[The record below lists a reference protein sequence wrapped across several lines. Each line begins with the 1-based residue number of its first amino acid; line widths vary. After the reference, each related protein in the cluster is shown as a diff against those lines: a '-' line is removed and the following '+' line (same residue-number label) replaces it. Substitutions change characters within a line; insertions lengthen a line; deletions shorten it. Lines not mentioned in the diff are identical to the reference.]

1 MIFFSK
7 YQPCRLKKV
16 LSSVAMGGGF
26 HNRRRRNGHSEGQG
40 MALDPNPQEMPQVL
54 IRNWEGGS
62 VDDVVRFLQN
72 KTRLQLRNAHL
83 EGNVVKAQCRTQDV
97 GVFERWNGARFAGR
111 SLNVQ
116 VQKPT
121 APDSAVQLLE
131 NFLRSRY
138 DPGTQLLNL
147 ANMRGDPILAGA
159 GLFSTPTRTSK
170 MFQALMKLAGELL
183 PGVRSVSLESNDMQ
197 DVTNVTQ
204 LAQTYPKL
212 ENLSLAN
219 NRIASTRG
227 LSVWRNKFPMLRE
240 LVLAGN
246 PLMPAQSAEVVAM
259 FPRLII
265 LDSVQVRSEA
275 DLPSN
280 SLPVPTKLTFFEN
293 AEIQQMATAFLTNF
307 FGLWD
312 VNREGLLQL
321 YDALSEFTLCYN
333 AATPRLSLA
342 NNTHTGRTGPY
353 ISESRNLM
361 RTSTANA
368 RHHRVALGPEA
379 VMRVFAHIP
388 RTKHDL
394 AKPGAFAIDAWQVHG
409 IRQQGDTGVLMSVH
423 GEFVDQDTNFPRS
436 FDRTLIVVPSPTG
449 AMVIASDM
457 LTVRSHSAMPQPDLR
472 TDQGTPGTAAPAPPA
487 AGTPV
492 PAGPVPAATQP
503 QLQQP
508 SQLEAGPGPVAAA
521 NMVQALMQQT
531 HLNAHY
537 AELCAKQANFD
548 LGVALSL
555 FQQSRANL
563 PPDAFAG

>member
-1 MIFFSK
+1 
-7 YQPCRLKKV
+7 
-16 LSSVAMGGGF
+16 MGGGF
-26 HNRRRRNGHSEGQG
+26 HNRRRRNGQSEGQG
-40 MALDPNPQEMPQVL
+40 MAIDSQPQEMPQVS

-72 KTRLQLRNAHL
+72 KTRLQLRNPHL
-83 EGNVVKAQCRTQDV
+83 EGNVVVAQCRKQDV

-111 SLNVQ
+111 SLSLQ
-116 VQKPT
+116 VQKPA
-121 APDSAVQLLE
+121 APDSAVHLLE

-138 DPGTQLLNL
+138 DPATQLLNL
-147 ANMRGDPILAGA
+147 ANMRGDPILTGA

-204 LAQTYPKL
+204 LSQTYPKL

-219 NRIASTRG
+219 NRITSTRG
-227 LSVWRNKFPMLRE
+227 LSVWRNKFPLLRE

-259 FPRLII
+259 FPRLLI

-275 DLPSN
+275 ELPSN
-280 SLPVPTKLTFFEN
+280 SLPVPMKLTFFEN
-293 AEIQQMATAFLTNF
+293 PEIQQMATAFLTNF

-312 VNREGLLQL
+312 VNRDGLLQL
-321 YDALSEFTLCYN
+321 YDALSEFSLCYN

-353 ISESRNLM
+353 IAESRNLM

-379 VMRVFAHIP
+379 VKRVFNHIP

-394 AKPGAFAIDAWQVHG
+394 SKPGAFAIDAWQVHD

-423 GEFVDQDTNFPRS
+423 GEFVDQDTDFPRS

-457 LTVRSHSAMPQPDLR
+457 LTVRSHSAMPQPDP
-472 TDQGTPGTAAPAPPA
+472 QPNQPVPGPIPGAPVPGAPVPGA
-487 AGTPV
+487 PVPGAPV
-492 PAGPVPAATQP
+492 PAPSALPGQPMPAPLQNQPPIQQAP
-503 QLQQP
+503 QLNP
-508 SQLEAGPGPVAAA
+508 GPGPEA
-521 NMVQALMQQT
+521 NVVQALMQQT
-531 HLNAHY
+531 RLNAHY
-537 AELCAKQANFD
+537 AELCAKEANFD
-548 LGVALSL
+548 LGVAFSL
-555 FQQSRANL
+555 FEQSRSNL
-563 PPDAFAG
+563 PPDAFSG